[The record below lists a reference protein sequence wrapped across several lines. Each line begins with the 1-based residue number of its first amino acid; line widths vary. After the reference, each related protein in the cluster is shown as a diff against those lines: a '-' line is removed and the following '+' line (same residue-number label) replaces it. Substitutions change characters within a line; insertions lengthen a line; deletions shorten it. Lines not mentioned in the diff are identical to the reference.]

1 MLFLMGVLLP
11 RSMLTA
17 SESEEWLKKWLTPK
31 SMALKQTRMFIL
43 LNSCPEK
50 LHFLDLKKNS
60 KHMHYQPLY
69 SEV

>member
-11 RSMLTA
+11 RPMLTA

-31 SMALKQTRMFIL
+31 SMAVKQTRMFIL

-50 LHFLDLKKNS
+50 LHFLD
-60 KHMHYQPLY
+60 
-69 SEV
+69 